1 MKDQKEEAGFNPPS
15 ATMAAEPI
23 TLDEFC
29 MRLSQT
35 DRRVE
40 LIGGFA
46 HSERAAGHFKDLE
59 SEFQRR
65 YVAFANQPA

>member
-1 MKDQKEEAGFNPPS
+1 MKDQNEEAVSYSPAPNVGP
-15 ATMAAEPI
+15 EPI

-46 HSERAAGHFKDLE
+46 YSERAAGHIKDLE